1 MPPALRIGLSDA
13 QTSGGLLISIA
24 PDRAGALTRELA
36 TRNVAFAI
44 VGEVV
49 AGEGI
54 LVR

>member
-1 MPPALRIGLSDA
+1 MGLSDA

-24 PDRAGALTRELA
+24 RDGAGALARELA
-36 TRNVAFAI
+36 MRDVAFAI

-49 AGEGI
+49 AGEGV